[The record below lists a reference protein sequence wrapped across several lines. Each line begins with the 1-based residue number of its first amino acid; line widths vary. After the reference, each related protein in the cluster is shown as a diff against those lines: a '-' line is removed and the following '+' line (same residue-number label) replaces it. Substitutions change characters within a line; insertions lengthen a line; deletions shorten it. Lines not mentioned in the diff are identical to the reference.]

1 MKETPRAYR
10 LSNLRLAFY
19 SRSGCLKN
27 RLFGLGE
34 SAMVGCVEL
43 A

>member
-10 LSNLRLAFY
+10 LSNVRLVFH

-27 RLFGLGE
+27 RLFGLGD
-34 SAMVGCVEL
+34 STMAGCVEL